1 MEFRQLEAF
10 VAVYELQSFSKAA
23 EYLYLSQPTVSSHIN
38 NLEKELKV
46 KLISRTTKSLHFT
59 DEGITFLSYAKRILE
74 LKNAAFNALQSN
86 LNMVIQLGAS
96 TIPSGYLLPQV
107 LNAFHQNNPNI
118 YFNIRQGDSREIE
131 ERILDGTI
139 ELGLTGQLCA
149 NPQCV
154 CIPFC
159 SDQLAIVTPK
169 TPYYQELKESKPTI
183 RRLLKEPMIM
193 REQGSATQRAADYF
207 LKNLKIPVHQLQIIA
222 RINDLESIKR
232 MILNGMGISILSKY
246 AITDLEQQQQ
256 IFTYPLPT
264 DIPRQFYIVYL
275 KSRPLKPIVTQFIEF
290 TQDFYRENLFAEA
303 E

>member
-10 VAVYELQSFSKAA
+10 VAVYDLQSFSKAA
-23 EYLYLSQPTVSSHIN
+23 EYLYLSQPTISSHIN

-74 LKNAAFNALQSN
+74 LKNAALNDLQSN
-86 LNMVIQLGAS
+86 LNTGIQLGAS
-96 TIPSGYLLPQV
+96 TIPSGYLLPPV
-107 LNAFHQNNPNI
+107 LNAFHQENPQI

-131 ERILDGTI
+131 ERILDGTV
-139 ELGLTGQLCA
+139 ELGLTGQLCT

-159 SDQLAIVTPK
+159 SDQLVIATPT
-169 TPYYQELKESKPTI
+169 TPYYTELKESKATTK
-183 RRLLKEPMIM
+183 RLLKEPLIM

-207 LKNLKIPVHQLQIIA
+207 FKNLRIPSHQLQIVA

-232 MILNGMGISILSKY
+232 MIVNGMGISILSKF
-246 AITDLEQQQQ
+246 AIADLEQSQQ
-256 IFTYPLPT
+256 IFTYPLAT
-264 DIPRQFYIVYL
+264 DVPRQFYIIHL
-275 KSRPLKPIVTQFIEF
+275 KNRPLKTIAKQFIQF
-290 TQDFYRENLFAEA
+290 TQDFYRNHL
-303 E
+303 